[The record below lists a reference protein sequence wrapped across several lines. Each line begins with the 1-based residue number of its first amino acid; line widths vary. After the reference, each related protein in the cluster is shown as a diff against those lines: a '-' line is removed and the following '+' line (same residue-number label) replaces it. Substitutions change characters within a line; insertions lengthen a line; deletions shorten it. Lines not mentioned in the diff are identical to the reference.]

1 MRNKKT
7 YSDDFTDDVS
17 RWLPDE
23 GWHGVE
29 VIVME
34 KGISQANNPKFT
46 INFASAID
54 PTNGFQQDLTNIPGK
69 RWLLRQLLEACGIEP
84 EINEERRKI
93 YNWDISDVEGKTVSA
108 RIVHD
113 KTPFIDRDGNERI
126 VPKAKIMEFKK
137 LRVK

>member
-1 MRNKKT
+1 MPK
-7 YSDDFTDDVS
+7 DDMTDDVGK
-17 RWLPDE
+17 WLPDE
-23 GWHGVE
+23 GWYDLE
-29 VIVME
+29 VVTME
-34 KGISQANNPKFT
+34 EGISQANNPKYT
-46 INFASAID
+46 INFASVDD
-54 PTNGFQQDLTNIPGK
+54 PTNGLQQNLTNIKGK

-108 RIVHD
+108 RIAHD